1 MPLMQC
7 EKHGWHGIELV
18 TAGVQNHIELNRAEH
33 EEVVLL
39 DLKWDEMEFP
49 IVVLR
54 SELPLPE
61 TVLLDGALHVIQ
73 EEVLNNIL
81 GELKPMCAECLKAHL
96 GN

>member
-1 MPLMQC
+1 MRKTWMAWRRGGNCRRP
-7 EKHGWHGIELV
+7 KSHRIES
-18 TAGVQNHIELNRAEH
+18 REH
-33 EEVVLL
+33 EEIVLL
-39 DLKWDEMEFP
+39 DLIWDEMEFP